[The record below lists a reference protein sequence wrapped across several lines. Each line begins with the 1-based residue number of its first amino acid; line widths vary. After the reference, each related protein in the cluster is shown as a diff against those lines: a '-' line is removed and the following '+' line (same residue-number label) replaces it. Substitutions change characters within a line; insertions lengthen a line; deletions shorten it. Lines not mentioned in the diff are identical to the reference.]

1 MGVQEQMREELRV
14 LKARTPSVSWREVA
28 EVIGCHEQNV
38 YKTYLRNIDEGRF
51 SILKRA
57 IETAKESKREF

>member
-51 SILKRA
+51 SILKLA
-57 IETAKESKREF
+57 IETAKERKREF

>member
-1 MGVQEQMREELRV
+1 MDSQEQMREELRV
-14 LKARTPSVSWREVA
+14 LKARTPPVSWREVA

-51 SILKRA
+51 SILKRS
-57 IETAKESKREF
+57 IETAKERKREF

>member
-1 MGVQEQMREELRV
+1 MGSQEQMREELRV

-57 IETAKESKREF
+57 IETAKERKREF